1 MIRKLNDVRD
11 QIEDICKK
19 PDQRG
24 EFTGFHGLDKIFT
37 VKQGSF
43 SCFLGAPGHGKS
55 ELIFELCMNQTAQYG
70 KRHMIYSPETG
81 SAADIMLELGHKY
94 CGKPLYQTSYYGE
107 YCTEKERAMALEW
120 VDHHFLI
127 QDGEQE
133 AMSFEELCEE
143 LLKEEK
149 DSKQKIHT
157 LMAEPYN
164 ELKHDKMFAFGS
176 RQDLY
181 IESFMSE
188 VRRFT
193 KKHNKH
199 VFLSFHPG
207 HQEKVTKTFEKRQFS
222 YYPMPLARQAAGG
235 QAALRKAMTWINIWR
250 PHTNLKNAY
259 NEHYKNNEVVIAV
272 EKAKPKG
279 VSFRG
284 EMSLFF
290 DWKKNRYY
298 EEMGNV
304 PLYAFEHQK
313 EFKSLGAQTIVQ
325 QLEPVDMVE
334 ETDLFANITV
344 LETDIEDDPF

>member
-1 MIRKLNDVRD
+1 MIKKLSDVRD

-24 EFTGFHGLDKIFT
+24 ELTGFGGLDKIFT

-55 ELIFELCMNQTAQYG
+55 ELIFELCMNQTHEYG

-81 SAADIMLELGHKY
+81 SVAEIMLELGHKY
-94 CGKPLYQTSYYGE
+94 CGKPLYQTSYYGDF
-107 YCTEKERAMALEW
+107 CTEKERANILDW
-120 VDHHFLI
+120 VNHHFLI
-127 QDGEQE
+127 QDGDQE
-133 AMSFEELCEE
+133 AMSFEELSEE
-143 LLKEEK
+143 MLKEEK
-149 DSKQKIHT
+149 DSKMAIHT

-164 ELKHDKMFAFGS
+164 ELKHDKMMLFGA

-181 IESFMSE
+181 IESFMSD

-193 KKHNKH
+193 KKNNKH

-207 HQEKVTKTFEKRQFS
+207 AQEKVIRKEFS
-222 YYPMPLARQAAGG
+222 YYPMPTARQAAGG
-235 QAALRKAMTWINIWR
+235 QAALRKAMTWVNIWR
-250 PHTNLKNAY
+250 PHTNLKNSWG
-259 NEHYKNNEVVIAV
+259 EHYKPNEVVIAV

-284 EMSLFF
+284 ETSLFF

-298 EEMGNV
+298 EEMNRV
-304 PLYAFEHQK
+304 ELYAFDHKK
-313 EFKSLGAQTIVQ
+313 EFKFLGNRSIESINEMQ
-325 QLEPVDMVE
+325 VDMVSNEAE
-334 ETDLFANITV
+334 EL
-344 LETDIEDDPF
+344 PF